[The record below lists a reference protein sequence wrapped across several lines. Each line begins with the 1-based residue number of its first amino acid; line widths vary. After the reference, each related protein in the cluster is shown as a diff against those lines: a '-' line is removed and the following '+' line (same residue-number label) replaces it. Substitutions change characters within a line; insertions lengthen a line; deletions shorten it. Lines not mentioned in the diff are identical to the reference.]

1 MQNGARWTE
10 TYYDGHFFPSRLIAL
25 FLLLFHF
32 FSRFTT
38 ARARLCSSRRRLFPR
53 CLPQG
58 VWTRGDSDREIVG
71 IRGVT
76 RGDLVLVHNGSI
88 CLRSS
93 CRTWASSN
101 ARGLLPVLFQTCP
114 YPHRENTSRIFYLWD
129 VLMGMR
135 ITNMQIIILCN
146 NFPFIQFTRHVRRRA
161 NGGRSSATDNWRE
174 AWDDW

>member
-1 MQNGARWTE
+1 MYNVIAMRLLGIRRFLSALEPRVINAEWCEVSRNLLRRT
-10 TYYDGHFFPSRLIAL
+10 FFPSRLIAL

-32 FSRFTT
+32 FSRFTR
-38 ARARLCSSRRRLFPR
+38 ARARLCSSRRCARRLFPR

-58 VWTRGDSDREIVG
+58 VWARGDPDREIVG

-114 YPHRENTSRIFYLWD
+114 YPHRENTSRIFSLWD
-129 VLMGMR
+129 V
-135 ITNMQIIILCN
+135 QY
-146 NFPFIQFTRHVRRRA
+146 
-161 NGGRSSATDNWRE
+161 
-174 AWDDW
+174 